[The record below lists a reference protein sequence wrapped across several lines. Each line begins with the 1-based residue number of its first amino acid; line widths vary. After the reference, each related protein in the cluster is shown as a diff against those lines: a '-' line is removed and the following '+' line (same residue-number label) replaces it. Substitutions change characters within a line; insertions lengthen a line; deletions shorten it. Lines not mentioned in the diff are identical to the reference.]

1 MYSSSA
7 PSIML
12 VEDDVRLADLVRRY
26 LETSGFK
33 VLIAELSRDVS
44 DQIIA
49 LSPDLVVLDLGL
61 PRQDGLGICKKL
73 RPAFQRPILI
83 LTARNSDS
91 DQVLGLELGADD
103 YVMKPVDP
111 RVLVARINALLRRSP
126 AINEHH
132 QAEWQIGGLHVN
144 SVTRSITVHGQPV
157 DLSTTEF
164 DLLLQLVMHAGQIQ
178 SRESLYRQLYR
189 RDYDGTDRLLDVRV
203 SHLRKKLGDDVESA
217 PRIKTIWGKGYMLIP
232 KAW

>member
-1 MYSSSA
+1 
-7 PSIML
+7 ML

-144 SVTRSITVHGQPV
+144 S
-157 DLSTTEF
+157 
-164 DLLLQLVMHAGQIQ
+164 
-178 SRESLYRQLYR
+178 RESLYRQLYR

>member
-1 MYSSSA
+1 
-7 PSIML
+7 ML
-12 VEDDVRLADLVRRY
+12 VEDDARLAELVRRY

-44 DQIIA
+44 DQIIS

-61 PRQDGLGICKKL
+61 PRENGFVICKKL

-83 LTARNSDS
+83 LTARNNDS
-91 DQVLGLELGADD
+91 DQILGLELGADD

-111 RVLVARINALLRRSP
+111 RVLTARINALLRRSP
-126 AINEHH
+126 AVIEHP
-132 QAEWQIGGLHVN
+132 QELWRIGSLHVN
-144 SVTRSITVHGQPV
+144 TITRSVTVNELPV

-178 SRESLYRQLYR
+178 SRDSLYRQLYR
-189 RDYDGTDRLLDVRV
+189 RDYDGADRLLDVRI
-203 SHLRKKLGDDVESA
+203 SHLRKKLGDNIDSA
-217 PRIKTIWGKGYMLIP
+217 PRIKTVWGKGYMLIP
-232 KAW
+232 SAW